1 MEMRKSVSIVET
13 STRTEPCPILKRR
26 SNTDLKLHSFG
37 ELFKLCEEG
46 DEFALKLKKWPKV
59 QGEWLTDN
67 VAAVGVLDIDAVC
80 GVSGE
85 VNHSFYQS
93 SSLKV
98 EMYGNVKRYTEHVE
112 TNIQIERPNSSKRC
126 FRQISAPT
134 QQLDERLYDFSTE
147 FPDFRPFMSAEG
159 DFSQRTYDDGGPTSS
174 STFDAHLF
182 QAYEPA
188 VGQKSEREEEPQINF
203 SVSELPDT
211 FGISA
216 PELPEIDTFGIFT
229 SSSVIADEEEGGELM
244 GELEELRNRLEFLSC
259 GGQRRRRSVEDVWSG
274 ASHSSSQVKLPVV

>member
-1 MEMRKSVSIVET
+1 MEMRKSVPIVET

-26 SNTDLKLHSFG
+26 SNTDPKLHTFG

-46 DEFALKLKKWPKV
+46 DEFALKLKKWPNV

-67 VAAVGVLDIDAVC
+67 AVVVDSDAVLDSDAVC
-80 GVSGE
+80 GVSEGG
-85 VNHSFYQS
+85 NHSFYQS

-98 EMYGNVKRYTEHVE
+98 EVYGNVKRYTEHVE
-112 TNIQIERPNSSKRC
+112 TNIQIQRPNSSKRC

-134 QQLDERLYDFSTE
+134 QQLDEHLNDFSTE

-159 DFSQRTYDDGGPTSS
+159 DFSQRTHDDGGPTSS

-188 VGQKSEREEEPQINF
+188 VEQKSEREEEPQINF

-211 FGISA
+211 FGISV
-216 PELPEIDTFGIFT
+216 PKIDTFGIFT
-229 SSSVIADEEEGGELM
+229 CSDDAEEGGGGELL

-259 GGQRRRRSVEDVWSG
+259 GGQRRRSVEDVVWSG